1 MAVRNKRTINKD
13 TVGTLVKSDAMT
25 ELDDGTEGF
34 VEQSSAMVQV
44 YWSILRNNPVYKK
57 DYKELQI
64 NKEVGTFTDK
74 WSLHD
79 PIDPK
84 EDNVNP
90 FYFYQDSVP
99 FMHTGSRGVKEDSY
113 CLTIDLDIRR
123 KKSDLKKEIEEIID
137 EEKNNALGMKRPK
150 NLFGDTRTETAEH
163 YERLLYVHKLKLEV
177 YKFNEI
183 KKIAKKERSDFEEYT
198 LKNALAKLEELEEK
212 VRVRTKTE

>member
-1 MAVRNKRTINKD
+1 MSANDDYIPAN
-13 TVGTLVKSDAMT
+13 
-25 ELDDGTEGF
+25 DDGTDGF
-34 VEQSSAMVQV
+34 VAQSSAMVEL
-44 YWSILRNNPVYKK
+44 YWAILRDMEEYQK
-57 DYKELQI
+57 DFAELQI
-64 NKEVGTFTDK
+64 NKKVGSFTDK

-163 YERLLYVHKLKLEV
+163 YERLLYVHKLKLEG
-177 YKFNEI
+177 YSFS
-183 KKIAKKERSDFEEYT
+183 KINKLAKKERSDFEEYT
-198 LKNALAKLEELEEK
+198 LKNALTKLEELEEK
-212 VRVRTKTE
+212 VRVRIKTE